1 MKRAENKEK
10 KKAYPL
16 MPYLIGLFITVVV
29 LVVLSYLVQQRNNR
43 EQSVYTPQSCIT
55 ESIKIES

>member
-43 EQSVYTPQSCIT
+43 EQSVYTPLSCIT
-55 ESIKIES
+55 ESINIES